1 MAPHGVLNELL
12 RYASTSRLKSAVS
25 LAAISFAVCHV
36 AVMATAPGP
45 AAITGD
51 LDGDIPRQLLHFGAV
66 LCRFALPLLVM
77 IGAMRHRG
85 HTSKI
90 R

>member
-36 AVMATAPGP
+36 MAMATNPSAT
-45 AAITGD
+45 AIIGD
-51 LDGDIPRQLLHFGAV
+51 LDADIPRQLLHFGAV

-77 IGAMRHRG
+77 IGAMRRRPWKH
-85 HTSKI
+85 
-90 R
+90 